1 MDHGRSICNVLKSV
15 RKAIADTNGI
25 RYEPAECGFEGEC
38 RGTCPACEAELRY
51 IERELSLRRMAGR
64 AVTVAGIALG
74 AAALTACGRDVA
86 QQFEQP
92 KTTVNANENSE
103 MFGIVEE
110 SPSFPGGQKALMDYI
125 STHLRNPNPENCA
138 GGRVIVQFVVG
149 KDGTVKDAK
158 VVRGIH
164 PELDAEALRLV
175 ENMPKWI
182 PGKLAGEPAE
192 VRYTLPVT
200 FYFK

>member
-15 RKAIADTNGI
+15 RKAIADANGI

-103 MFGIVEE
+103 MFGMVEE

-164 PELDAEALRLV
+164 PEFDAEALRLV
-175 ENMPKWI
+175 ENMPKWR
-182 PGKLAGEPAE
+182 PGKLAGETVE
-192 VRYTLPVT
+192 VRYTLPVPL
-200 FYFK
+200 KWK

>member
-15 RKAIADTNGI
+15 RKAIADANGI

-74 AAALTACGRDVA
+74 AAALTACGRDTA

-92 KTTVNANENSE
+92 KTTVNANEHSE
-103 MFGIVEE
+103 MFGLVEE

-125 STHLRNPNPENCA
+125 SEHLRNPSPETDVT
-138 GGRVIVQFVVG
+138 GRVIVQFVVG

-164 PELDAEALRLV
+164 PEFDAEALRLV

-192 VRYTLPVT
+192 VRYTLPVM
-200 FYFK
+200 FYLK

>member
-15 RKAIADTNGI
+15 RKAIADANGI

-103 MFGIVEE
+103 MFGMVEE
-110 SPSFPGGQKALMDYI
+110 SPSFPGGHKALMDYI

-164 PELDAEALRLV
+164 PEFDAEALRLV
-175 ENMPKWI
+175 ENMPKWR

>member
-15 RKAIADTNGI
+15 RKAIADANGI

-74 AAALTACGRDVA
+74 AAALTACGGDVA

-103 MFGIVEE
+103 MFGLVEE

-125 STHLRNPNPENCA
+125 STHLRNPNPENSA

-158 VVRGIH
+158 VVRGID

-175 ENMPKWI
+175 ENMPKWR
-182 PGKLAGEPAE
+182 PGKLAGEPVE

-200 FYFK
+200 FSWK

>member
-1 MDHGRSICNVLKSV
+1 MLKSV
-15 RKAIADTNGI
+15 RKAIADANGI
-25 RYEPAECGFEGEC
+25 RFEPAECGFEGEC

-64 AVTVAGIALG
+64 AVIVAGIAFG

-92 KTTVNANENSE
+92 KTTVNANEHGE
-103 MFGIVEE
+103 MFGVVEE
-110 SPSFPGGQKALMDYI
+110 MPSFPGGQKALMDYI
-125 STHLRNPNPENCA
+125 SEHLRNPNPENCA

-158 VVRGIH
+158 VVRGIT
-164 PELDAEALRLV
+164 PKLDAEALRLV

-182 PGKLAGEPAE
+182 PGKLAGETVE
-192 VRYTLPVT
+192 VRYTLPVP
-200 FYFK
+200 FYLK

>member
-1 MDHGRSICNVLKSV
+1 MGDGRSVCNVLKGI
-15 RKAIADTNGI
+15 RKAIADANGI

-64 AVTVAGIALG
+64 AVAVAGIALG
-74 AAALTACGRDVA
+74 AAALTACGRDTA

-92 KTTVNANENSE
+92 KTTVNANDHSE
-103 MFGIVEE
+103 MFGLVEE
-110 SPSFPGGQKALMDYI
+110 MPSFPGGQKALMDYI
-125 STHLRNPNPENCA
+125 SEHLRNPSPETDVT
-138 GGRVIVQFVVG
+138 GRVIVQFVVG

-164 PELDAEALRLV
+164 PEFDAEALRLV
-175 ENMPKWI
+175 ENMPKWR
-182 PGKLAGEPAE
+182 PGKLAGETVE
-192 VRYTLPVT
+192 VRYTLPVPL
-200 FYFK
+200 KWK

>member
-15 RKAIADTNGI
+15 RKAIADANGI

-103 MFGIVEE
+103 MFGMVEE

-125 STHLRNPNPENCA
+125 STHLRNPNPENYA

-158 VVRGIH
+158 VVRGID
-164 PELDAEALRLV
+164 PEFDAEALRLV
-175 ENMPKWI
+175 ENMPKWR
-182 PGKLAGEPAE
+182 PGKLAGETVE

-200 FYFK
+200 FYLK

>member
-15 RKAIADTNGI
+15 RKAIADANGI

-103 MFGIVEE
+103 MFGMVEE

-125 STHLRNPNPENCA
+125 SEHLRNPSPETDVT
-138 GGRVIVQFVVG
+138 GRVIVQFVVG

-164 PELDAEALRLV
+164 PEFDAEALRLV
-175 ENMPKWI
+175 ENMPKWR
-182 PGKLAGEPAE
+182 PGKLAGEPVE
-192 VRYTLPVT
+192 VRYTLPVPL
-200 FYFK
+200 KWK

>member
-15 RKAIADTNGI
+15 RKAIADANGI

-92 KTTVNANENSE
+92 KTTVNASENSE
-103 MFGIVEE
+103 MFGMVEE

-125 STHLRNPNPENCA
+125 STHLRNLNPENCA

-158 VVRGIH
+158 VVRGID

-175 ENMPKWI
+175 ENMPKWR
-182 PGKLAGEPAE
+182 PGKLAGEPVE

-200 FYFK
+200 FSWK